1 MKNLF
6 NFKKEIKRIE
16 SKREFNSRKGQ
27 YEDVDKEV
35 VETKY
40 NIPKIVIFSI
50 LGLTLLTL
58 FFSSFSIIETGEVGV
73 KYRLGKIT
81 NSKMHDGLNFVN
93 PITEY
98 VVKVN
103 VKVQKSEETVESST
117 KDMQIVNTTVAV
129 NYRVE
134 IDKVNEL
141 YKKVGSKYQD
151 TILQPAIRESI
162 KTAIAKYNAEEITT
176 KRNEVSNECLKAIQ
190 GKVEKYGILVED
202 FNLTNISFSVE
213 YTKAIEEKQ
222 VAEQKLEK
230 ARLEA
235 EQKVVEA
242 EATRKANELLSQ
254 TITEKT
260 LTEKF
265 LEKWNGELPKVTS
278 GNGIF
283 NINDFI
289 K

>member
-1 MKNLF
+1 MKKLF
-6 NFKKEIKRIE
+6 DFKIRYTKPEKERE
-16 SKREFNSRKGQ
+16 WNSKKQ
-27 YEDVDKEV
+27 MYEEKIVDKEYEEWNYDKIIAFV
-35 VETKY
+35 VIILFAIITLFGSFKTVKSGE
-40 NIPKIVIFSI
+40 IGLRIRFGKIVDS
-50 LGLTLLTL
+50 TLHEGVN
-58 FFSSFSIIETGEVGV
+58 FKIPYIE
-73 KYRLGKIT
+73 KI
-81 NSKMHDGLNFVN
+81 K
-93 PITEY
+93 
-98 VVKVN
+98 KVN
-103 VKVQKSEETVESST
+103 IKVQKSEETIESST

-129 NYRVE
+129 NFR
-134 IDKVNEL
+134 IKPDKASSL
-141 YKKVGSKYQD
+141 YKTVGNNYAD
-151 TILQPAIRESI
+151 VVLQPSIKESI

-176 KRNEVSNECLKAIQ
+176 KRNEVSSECLKAIQ
-190 GKVEKYGILVED
+190 SKVEKYGIVIED
-202 FNLTNISFSVE
+202 FNLTNFNFGAE